1 MEQNQTPQ
9 IVEATNLDE
18 WFEKAGQEEVQQQE
32 IAQTLESVFEEEKKP
47 EAVEVTPQAVKEEET
62 IIVDDKLTNQVKF
75 LVEKGYW
82 EDYDIEVDDPTTG
95 EKKLVPILD
104 LPMTPELFEQLE
116 VAQKEKKQEDLNSKY
131 ISKEGIDATTEK
143 MIELKKA
150 GGDITQLLQVESD
163 FVNPLKNIDLEN
175 EQHQEYLVRQRLSLN
190 QDLDEIDIESKIKR
204 LKQNLTLDVEAK
216 KIAEEVQERFDNYV
230 EEKKQE
236 HLLKLEAQKEEQK
249 VFKKTISETYK
260 GFQIKN
266 ENLIKALVDSATKT
280 DEYGLADIDKLY
292 FDSKTNNPELFAK
305 AVFLLKNEEAFNEFM
320 GIKIKNKISLDT
332 TKTILK
338 LSPKVARQND
348 GTQSRKPLDELEAVF
363 EKK

>member
-9 IVEATNLDE
+9 IVEAKNLDE

-32 IAQTLESVFEEEKKP
+32 VVKTLESVFEEEKKP
-47 EAVEVTPQAVKEEET
+47 IEEKTPIVAEEKET

-82 EDYDIEVDDPTTG
+82 EDYDIEVEDPQTG

-116 VAQKEKKQEDLNSKY
+116 LAQKEKKTEDLNSKY
-131 ISKEGIDATTEK
+131 ISVEGLDDTTKK

-150 GGDITQLLQVESD
+150 GGDITQLLQAEAE
-163 FVNPLKNIDLEN
+163 FVNPLKDLDLDN

-190 QDLDEIDIESKIKR
+190 QDLDNIDIDNKIKR
-204 LKQNLTLDVEAK
+204 LKENLTLDIEAK
-216 KIAEEVQERFDNYV
+216 KIAEEVQERFDGFV

-236 HLLKLEAQKEEQK
+236 YLKKLEDQKEEQK
-249 VFKKTISETYK
+249 VFRKTISETYK

-266 ENLIKALVDSATKT
+266 ENLVKALVDKASKT
-280 DEYGLADIDKLY
+280 DEYGLSETDKAY
-292 FDSKTNNPELFAK
+292 FEAKQKPELFAK
-305 AVFLLKNEEAFNEFM
+305 VNFLLTNEEAFNEFM
-320 GIKIKNKISLDT
+320 GVKIKNKVALET
-332 TKTILK
+332 TKAILR
-338 LSPKVARQND
+338 LSPKIAKQHEGN
-348 GTQSRKPLDELEAVF
+348 QQRKPLDELDAVF